1 MATQSEDLGES
12 MWKGTSSV
20 PFLSEA
26 VGGTVLPS
34 SPLPPPPTPPSSEI
48 HHSPMVLTSR
58 NKFVSQHDKEQHH
71 KARKEKVSKPIF
83 VVPFIDL

>member
-34 SPLPPPPTPPSSEI
+34 SPLPPPSSEI
-48 HHSPMVLTSR
+48 HHSPMVLTTR

-71 KARKEKVSKPIF
+71 KARKEKVSKSIF